1 MTGTADTEA
10 QEFQEIY
17 SLEVIIIPPHKKMI
31 RTDLGDLVYLTM
43 EEKYNA
49 IIEDVKKC
57 KKNNQPVL
65 IGTASI

>member
-1 MTGTADTEA
+1 
-10 QEFQEIY
+10 
-17 SLEVIIIPPHKKMI
+17 MI

-65 IGTASI
+65 IGTASIESSEYLSKALNKEKISHNVLNAKQHER